1 MDEAIT
7 SKIVTA
13 QSIETK
19 LLEQQT
25 RQVLADK
32 AVLVAEADTEIAK
45 RLAAARAQG
54 SVVEAGAESDAFLV
68 EVRADANATRGLRDG
83 VFARG
88 DASADLAALAA
99 ATAAAMSLSAV
110 GPCRPAPAHTLLLP
124 PKSSTRHS
132 RVSCRHSQ
140 CMSIR
145 FLFVRRPPL

>member
-88 DASADLAALAA
+88 DASADLAGLAA
-99 ATAAAMSLSAV
+99 ANDALLLAQGGCCIERLQLLLRRLEHEAGPAGCH
-110 GPCRPAPAHTLLLP
+110 GPC
-124 PKSSTRHS
+124 
-132 RVSCRHSQ
+132 
-140 CMSIR
+140 
-145 FLFVRRPPL
+145 

>member
-32 AVLVAEADTEIAK
+32 AVLVAEADAEIAK

-68 EVRADANATRGLRDG
+68 EVLADANATRGLRDG

-88 DASADLAALAA
+88 DDSADLAGLAA
-99 ATAAAMSLSAV
+99 ANDAV
-110 GPCRPAPAHTLLLP
+110 V
-124 PKSSTRHS
+124 
-132 RVSCRHSQ
+132 RVR
-140 CMSIR
+140 
-145 FLFVRRPPL
+145 VRARLGLGLD

>member
-88 DASADLAALAA
+88 DASADLAGLAA
-99 ATAAAMSLSAV
+99 ANDALLTQQYYATVLASTQRTRLLI
-110 GPCRPAPAHTLLLP
+110 GAPKTL
-124 PKSSTRHS
+124 TRT
-132 RVSCRHSQ
+132 RTRT
-140 CMSIR
+140 R
-145 FLFVRRPPL
+145 TLT

>member
-32 AVLVAEADTEIAK
+32 AVLVAEADAEIAK

-99 ATAAAMSLSAV
+99 ANDAV
-110 GPCRPAPAHTLLLP
+110 VRV
-124 PKSSTRHS
+124 
-132 RVSCRHSQ
+132 RVS
-140 CMSIR
+140 
-145 FLFVRRPPL
+145 VRVRLGSTLTLTLTLNLTLT